1 MVTSSSGFLSEE
13 SVAQLCVEY
22 WKLTKVTKKAIDSL
36 PDNERRRLDAHL
48 KFSDRQLEMLVNQ
61 LGLKLVEFEEEE
73 FHAGLSV
80 TVDNAWDYSEMDDL
94 IVAKTLEPTV
104 MADMKIIRPGRVLVK
119 LATSIKD

>member
-1 MVTSSSGFLSEE
+1 MVTSSSGYLSEE

-36 PDNERRRLDAHL
+36 PENERRRLDSHL

-80 TVDNAWDYSEMDDL
+80 TVDNASDYSEMDDL